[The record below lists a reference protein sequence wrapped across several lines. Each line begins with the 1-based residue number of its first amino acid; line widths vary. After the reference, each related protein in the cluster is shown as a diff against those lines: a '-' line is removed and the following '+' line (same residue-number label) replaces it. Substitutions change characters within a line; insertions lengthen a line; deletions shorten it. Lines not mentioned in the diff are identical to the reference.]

1 MCRKQPN
8 RIRCSCSTA
17 AVEYDAASP
26 ENGWEAGIRIR
37 QRSRRLVY
45 KLGVRWPLLVLA
57 ATTTVSGAAFAQPA
71 ATAQAVLDQATAYV
85 SEYETA
91 FSLLVSEEYYV
102 QEIRRPLNPGANLS
116 RTNPG
121 GGMQGG
127 DVRSRRV
134 LRSDYLLVQLGP
146 GAGWMP
152 FRDVY
157 ELDTSKVRDRED
169 RLARL
174 FLTNEAERFE
184 LADRIMTEST
194 RHNLGNVSRTINI
207 PTLAMMFVHPR
218 VRDRFTFVA
227 DGAELV
233 GARTVQRLRYRENT
247 RPTLIKT
254 TRGRDLVLE
263 GQLWIDADTG
273 AVVKTALT
281 AADPAVRAT
290 VTVTFRHDDAL
301 DIWVPQQMDEYYK
314 AQNALDEIFATATYS
329 NVRRFEVRTDEQIRK
344 PPGS

>member
-1 MCRKQPN
+1 M
-8 RIRCSCSTA
+8 
-17 AVEYDAASP
+17 
-26 ENGWEAGIRIR
+26 G
-37 QRSRRLVY
+37 
-45 KLGVRWPLLVLA
+45 
-57 ATTTVSGAAFAQPA
+57 GAAFAQPPA
-71 ATAQAVLDQATAYV
+71 LGVLLEKASAYV
-85 SEYETA
+85 SEYEHA

-102 QEIRRPLNPGANLS
+102 QEIRRPLNAGVNLS
-116 RTNPG
+116 RANPG

-146 GAGWMP
+146 GSGWMP
-152 FRDVY
+152 FRDVF
-157 ELDTSKVRDRED
+157 ELDTGKVRDRED
-169 RLARL
+169 RLATL
-174 FLTNEAERFE
+174 FLANEAERFE
-184 LADRIMTEST
+184 LADRIMAEST

-218 VRDRFTFVA
+218 VRERFTFVS
-227 DGAELV
+227 DGEELV
-233 GARTVQRLRYRENT
+233 GDRTVQRVRYRETT

-263 GQLWIDADTG
+263 GHLWIDAGTG

-290 VTVTFRHDDAL
+290 VTVTFRRDEAL
-301 DIWVPQQMDEYYK
+301 AIWVPQQMDEYYK

-329 NVRRFEVRTDEQIRK
+329 NVRRFQVNTDEQIRK
-344 PPGS
+344 PPGR

>member
-1 MCRKQPN
+1 
-8 RIRCSCSTA
+8 
-17 AVEYDAASP
+17 
-26 ENGWEAGIRIR
+26 
-37 QRSRRLVY
+37 
-45 KLGVRWPLLVLA
+45 VRWPLLVLA
-57 ATTTVSGAAFAQPA
+57 AATVTAVGGAALAQPA
-71 ATAQAVLDQATAYV
+71 ATAKDLLDKATAYV
-85 SEYETA
+85 SEYEKA

-116 RTNPG
+116 RANPG

-152 FRDVY
+152 FRDVF
-157 ELDTSKVRDRED
+157 ELDTGKVRDRED
-169 RLARL
+169 RLTRL
-174 FLTNEAERFE
+174 FLANEANRFE
-184 LADRIMTEST
+184 LADRVMAEST

-207 PTLAMMFVHPR
+207 PTLAVMFVHLR
-218 VRDRFTFVA
+218 VRDRFTFVL
-227 DGAELV
+227 DGEELV
-233 GARTVQRLRYRENT
+233 GDRTVQRVRYRETT

-263 GQLWIDADTG
+263 GQLWIEQETG
-273 AVVKTALT
+273 AVVKTAMT

-290 VTVTFRHDDAL
+290 VTVTFRRDEELA
-301 DIWVPQQMDEYYK
+301 IWVPQQMDEYYK

-329 NVRRFEVRTDEQIRK
+329 NVRRFQVNTDEQIRK
-344 PPGS
+344 PPGG

>member
-1 MCRKQPN
+1 
-8 RIRCSCSTA
+8 
-17 AVEYDAASP
+17 
-26 ENGWEAGIRIR
+26 
-37 QRSRRLVY
+37 
-45 KLGVRWPLLVLA
+45 VRWPLLVLA
-57 ATTTVSGAAFAQPA
+57 AAATLTAVGGAAFAQP
-71 ATAQAVLDQATAYV
+71 TASAEGLLDKATAYV
-85 SEYETA
+85 SEYEKA

-116 RTNPG
+116 RANPG

-146 GAGWMP
+146 GSGWMP
-152 FRDVY
+152 FRDVF
-157 ELDTSKVRDRED
+157 ELDTGKVRDRED
-169 RLARL
+169 RLTRL
-174 FLTNEAERFE
+174 FLANEAERFE
-184 LADRIMTEST
+184 LADRIMAEST

-207 PTLAMMFVHPR
+207 PTLAVMFVHPR
-218 VRDRFTFVA
+218 VRDRFTFVL
-227 DGAELV
+227 DGEELLGDRPV
-233 GARTVQRLRYRENT
+233 KRLRYRETT

-263 GQLWIDADTG
+263 GHLWIDEGTG

-290 VTVTFRHDDAL
+290 VTVTFRRDETLA
-301 DIWVPQQMDEYYK
+301 IWVPQQMDEYYK

-329 NVRRFEVRTDEQIRK
+329 NVRRFEVSTNEQIRK
-344 PPGS
+344 PPGR

>member
-1 MCRKQPN
+1 M
-8 RIRCSCSTA
+8 
-17 AVEYDAASP
+17 
-26 ENGWEAGIRIR
+26 G
-37 QRSRRLVY
+37 
-45 KLGVRWPLLVLA
+45 WPLRVLA
-57 ATTTVSGAAFAQPA
+57 ASIATALGGAAFAQPA
-71 ATAQAVLDQATAYV
+71 ATAERLLDKATAYV
-85 SEYETA
+85 AEYEKA

-116 RTNPG
+116 RANPG

-157 ELDTSKVRDRED
+157 ELDTNRVRDRED
-169 RLARL
+169 RLAKL
-174 FLTNEAERFE
+174 FLANQAERFE
-184 LADRIMTEST
+184 LADRIMAEST

-207 PTLAMMFVHPR
+207 PTLAVMFVHPR
-218 VRDRFTFVA
+218 VRDRFTFVL
-227 DGAELV
+227 DGEELFGDRPV
-233 GARTVQRLRYRENT
+233 KRLRYRETT

-263 GQLWIDADTG
+263 GQLWIDEETG

-290 VTVTFRHDDAL
+290 VMVTFRRDEPLA
-301 DIWVPQQMDEYYK
+301 IWVPQQMDEYYK

-329 NVRRFEVRTDEQIRK
+329 NVRRFEVNTDEKIRK
-344 PPGS
+344 PPGQ